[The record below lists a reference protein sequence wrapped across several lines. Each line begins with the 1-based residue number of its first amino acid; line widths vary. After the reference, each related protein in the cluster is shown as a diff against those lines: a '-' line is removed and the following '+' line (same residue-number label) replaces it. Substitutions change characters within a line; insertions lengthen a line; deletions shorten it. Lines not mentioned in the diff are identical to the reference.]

1 MLDGSLKTGMTRDQQ
16 HKHNR
21 SVINCIRS
29 MCRDKLHSPSYQEVS
44 DRLNDDGLTTSR
56 GNIWTKK
63 AVLGCCSAKDIQ
75 ACEAFSSRKRVF
87 LYILRDG
94 REVVEF

>member
-29 MCRDKLHSPSYQEVS
+29 MCRDKVHSPSYQEVS

-63 AVLGCCSAKDIQ
+63 AVFRMLQRQGYSGLWGLSQ
-75 ACEAFSSRKRVF
+75 
-87 LYILRDG
+87 
-94 REVVEF
+94 VEKGYSCTS